1 MMYRSL
7 FYVHVL
13 RMVCFRHACLCAFGM
28 WCPFCFGDWFLCCYQ
43 LSAACI
49 EDSARQSGGVHV
61 AKQLLDLM
69 LANFQVDIFVW
80 PTNDVMNIQM
90 TLVGE
95 KVPTP
100 DVCGYYRLK

>member
-1 MMYRSL
+1 M
-7 FYVHVL
+7 
-13 RMVCFRHACLCAFGM
+13 
-28 WCPFCFGDWFLCCYQ
+28 
-43 LSAACI
+43 
-49 EDSARQSGGVHV
+49 
-61 AKQLLDLM
+61 LDLM

-80 PTNDVMNIQM
+80 PTNDVMNIEM